1 MKWTSPDTCRLWQLP
16 EHPSASSSISS
27 GWDRGEPKHPP
38 SSRGRLSRQQ
48 PHRAGAVQRKP
59 QHPQWS
65 QTVPEPLPPSSSTAV
80 WEKGAKGLSSARRAL
95 CVCLPAFQYS
105 SQSLRFLLWCCASER
120 SGPAAHFPVTDTR
133 TAQGHRDRSGLAG
146 NRSPSTGNTHQLHL
160 RTQPFQDPVGSLR
173 LLLQGGKGTGRKKLL
188 VPSVTSRGSLLKP
201 LLKPPRGQHK
211 SHPCPREKAQLSL
224 RTGTRGTMALKHPS
238 RAQE

>member
-1 MKWTSPDTCRLWQLP
+1 MAAPRAP
-16 EHPSASSSISS
+16 FSILLHFQWV
-27 GWDRGEPKHPP
+27 GQRRVQAPTQ
-38 SSRGRLSRQQ
+38 LSRQAEQ
-48 PHRAGAVQRKP
+48 AAAPQGWCCAEEASASPVEPDCARA
-59 QHPQWS
+59 
-65 QTVPEPLPPSSSTAV
+65 PSTLQLQCRG
-80 WEKGAKGLSSARRAL
+80 EKGAKGLSSARRAL

-133 TAQGHRDRSGLAG
+133 TAQGHRDRS
-146 NRSPSTGNTHQLHL
+146 PSTGNTHQLHL

-188 VPSVTSRGSLLKP
+188 VPSVTSRGSPLKP
-201 LLKPPRGQHK
+201 LLKPPRGRHK